1 MARLT
6 SSWKRLA
13 VQIITP
19 KLSDGVTM
27 GNTSHL
33 QKGTPLTSSR
43 LLAICHQNSISETPT
58 ANIRGLIVKPKIVF
72 NKNKHM
78 KKSIILLMALTMC
91 FAVNAQEIE
100 KIDKFASGY
109 INGTYMNKYKTID
122 GVLYAVGY
130 EGTKDWILVR
140 YPAGSRNTTYNVHTN
155 CRRIARGAFEGA
167 AYLREIYLPETVS
180 FIGEDAFIGCT
191 SLQGIYF
198 GESSPSAVRGIEA
211 NESNKDAAEE
221 VARYNL
227 SGHPC
232 SPNEK
237 GVQII
242 VYSDFSAQ
250 TVIVD

>member
-1 MARLT
+1 MRKVLF
-6 SSWKRLA
+6 L
-13 VQIITP
+13 
-19 KLSDGVTM
+19 
-27 GNTSHL
+27 
-33 QKGTPLTSSR
+33 
-43 LLAICHQNSISETPT
+43 LLALQMST
-58 ANIRGLIVKPKIVF
+58 AI
-72 NKNKHM
+72 
-78 KKSIILLMALTMC
+78 
-91 FAVNAQEIE
+91 NAQEIE

-140 YPAGSRNTTYNVHTN
+140 YPAGSRNTTYNVHPN

-180 FIGEDAFIGCT
+180 FIGEDAFAGCT

-198 GESSPSAVRGIEA
+198 GESSPAAVRGID
-211 NESNKDAAEE
+211 ESSNDTAEE

-227 SGHPC
+227 SGRPC
-232 SPNEK
+232 SPNDK

-242 VYSDFSAQ
+242 VYSDFTTR
-250 TVIVD
+250 TVISD

>member
-1 MARLT
+1 M
-6 SSWKRLA
+6 KK
-13 VQIITP
+13 IITF
-19 KLSDGVTM
+19 
-27 GNTSHL
+27 
-33 QKGTPLTSSR
+33 
-43 LLAICHQNSISETPT
+43 LL
-58 ANIRGLIVKPKIVF
+58 
-72 NKNKHM
+72 
-78 KKSIILLMALTMC
+78 ALTMS
-91 FAVNAQEIE
+91 AAIHAQEIE

-140 YPAGSRNTTYNVHTN
+140 YPAGSRATAYTVHPN

-180 FIGEDAFIGCT
+180 FIGEDAFAGCT

-198 GESSPSAVRGIEA
+198 DDSSPSAVRGIEVDGTHTG
-211 NESNKDAAEE
+211 EAEE

-232 SPNEK
+232 SPNDK

-242 VYSDFSAQ
+242 VYSDF
-250 TVIVD
+250 TTRTIIVN

>member
-1 MARLT
+1 MRKVFFL
-6 SSWKRLA
+6 
-13 VQIITP
+13 
-19 KLSDGVTM
+19 
-27 GNTSHL
+27 
-33 QKGTPLTSSR
+33 
-43 LLAICHQNSISETPT
+43 LLA
-58 ANIRGLIVKPKIVF
+58 
-72 NKNKHM
+72 
-78 KKSIILLMALTMC
+78 LMMNT
-91 FAVNAQEIE
+91 AVNAQEIE

-140 YPAGSRNTTYNVHTN
+140 YPAGSRNTTYTVHPN

-180 FIGEDAFIGCT
+180 FIGEDAFAGCT
-191 SLQGIYF
+191 SLQGIYY
-198 GESSPSAVRGIEA
+198 GENTPSAVRGIEA
-211 NESNKDAAEE
+211 NGSDNHDAEE

-227 SGHPC
+227 SGRPC

-242 VYSDFSAQ
+242 VYSDFTTR
-250 TVIVD
+250 TVISD

>member
-1 MARLT
+1 MKQT
-6 SSWKRLA
+6 IS
-13 VQIITP
+13 I
-19 KLSDGVTM
+19 
-27 GNTSHL
+27 
-33 QKGTPLTSSR
+33 
-43 LLAICHQNSISETPT
+43 LLALAMS
-58 ANIRGLIVKPKIVF
+58 AGL
-72 NKNKHM
+72 H
-78 KKSIILLMALTMC
+78 
-91 FAVNAQEIE
+91 AQEIE

-109 INGTYMNKYKTID
+109 INGNYMNKYKTID

-140 YPAGSRNTTYNVHTN
+140 YPAGSRNITYSVHPN

-180 FIGEDAFIGCT
+180 FIGEDAFAGCT
-191 SLQGIYF
+191 SLQGIYY
-198 GESSPSAVRGIEA
+198 GEGTPSAVRGIEA
-211 NESNKDAAEE
+211 NGSSNDDVEE

-242 VYSDFSAQ
+242 VYSDFSTR
-250 TVIVD
+250 TVISD

>member
-1 MARLT
+1 MIKVLFLLLVIMT
-6 SSWKRLA
+6 S
-13 VQIITP
+13 T
-19 KLSDGVTM
+19 
-27 GNTSHL
+27 
-33 QKGTPLTSSR
+33 
-43 LLAICHQNSISETPT
+43 AI
-58 ANIRGLIVKPKIVF
+58 K
-72 NKNKHM
+72 
-78 KKSIILLMALTMC
+78 
-91 FAVNAQEIE
+91 AQEIE

-140 YPAGSRNTTYNVHTN
+140 YPAGCRNSSYSVHPN

-167 AYLREIYLPETVS
+167 SYLREIYLPETVS
-180 FIGEDAFIGCT
+180 FIGEDAFVGCT

-198 GESSPSAVRGIEA
+198 GEKTTSAVRGLGD
-211 NESNKDAAEE
+211 NDKDDTKE

-227 SGHPC
+227 SGQPC

-242 VYSDFSAQ
+242 VYSDYTTKTILLQ
-250 TVIVD
+250 Q

>member
-1 MARLT
+1 MKQT
-6 SSWKRLA
+6 IS
-13 VQIITP
+13 I
-19 KLSDGVTM
+19 
-27 GNTSHL
+27 
-33 QKGTPLTSSR
+33 
-43 LLAICHQNSISETPT
+43 LLALAMS
-58 ANIRGLIVKPKIVF
+58 AGL
-72 NKNKHM
+72 H
-78 KKSIILLMALTMC
+78 
-91 FAVNAQEIE
+91 AQEIE

-109 INGTYMNKYKTID
+109 INGNYMNKYKTID

-140 YPAGSRNTTYNVHTN
+140 YPAGSRNITYSVHPN

-180 FIGEDAFIGCT
+180 FIGEDAFAGCT
-191 SLQGIYF
+191 SLQGIYY
-198 GESSPSAVRGIEA
+198 GEGTPSAVRGIEA
-211 NESNKDAAEE
+211 NGSSNDDAEE

-242 VYSDFSAQ
+242 VYSDFSTR
-250 TVIVD
+250 TVISD

>member
-1 MARLT
+1 
-6 SSWKRLA
+6 
-13 VQIITP
+13 
-19 KLSDGVTM
+19 
-27 GNTSHL
+27 
-33 QKGTPLTSSR
+33 
-43 LLAICHQNSISETPT
+43 
-58 ANIRGLIVKPKIVF
+58 
-72 NKNKHM
+72 M
-78 KKSIILLMALTMC
+78 KKIFTLLFALTMST
-91 FAVNAQEIE
+91 AINAQEIE

-140 YPAGSRNTTYNVHTN
+140 YPAGSKATSYTVQEN

-167 AYLREIYLPETVS
+167 AYLREIYLPSTVS
-180 FIGEDAFIGCT
+180 YIGDDAFAGCT

-198 GESSPSAVRGIEA
+198 GEEGSSTAVRSAPASA
-211 NESNKDAAEE
+211 NDNAEE

-227 SGHPC
+227 LGRPC
-232 SPNEK
+232 GLNDK

-242 VYSDFSAQ
+242 VYSDFTTR

>member
-1 MARLT
+1 
-6 SSWKRLA
+6 
-13 VQIITP
+13 
-19 KLSDGVTM
+19 
-27 GNTSHL
+27 
-33 QKGTPLTSSR
+33 
-43 LLAICHQNSISETPT
+43 
-58 ANIRGLIVKPKIVF
+58 
-72 NKNKHM
+72 M
-78 KKSIILLMALTMC
+78 KKSLFLLFALIMSI
-91 FAVNAQEIE
+91 ALNAQEIE

-140 YPAGSRNTTYNVHTN
+140 YPAGSRNTTYTVHEN

-180 FIGEDAFIGCT
+180 FIGEDAFAGCT
-191 SLQGIYF
+191 ALQGIYY
-198 GESSPSAVRGIEA
+198 GESAPSAVRGIEA
-211 NESNKDAAEE
+211 NGSSNDTAEE

-227 SGHPC
+227 SGRPC

-242 VYSDFSAQ
+242 VYSDFTTR
-250 TVIVD
+250 TVISD

>member
-1 MARLT
+1 M
-6 SSWKRLA
+6 KK
-13 VQIITP
+13 IITF
-19 KLSDGVTM
+19 
-27 GNTSHL
+27 
-33 QKGTPLTSSR
+33 
-43 LLAICHQNSISETPT
+43 LL
-58 ANIRGLIVKPKIVF
+58 
-72 NKNKHM
+72 
-78 KKSIILLMALTMC
+78 ALTMG
-91 FAVNAQEIE
+91 AAIHAQEIE

-140 YPAGSRNTTYNVHTN
+140 YPAGSRNTTYIVHPN

-180 FIGEDAFIGCT
+180 FIGEDAFAGCT
-191 SLQGIYF
+191 SLQGIYY
-198 GESSPSAVRGIEA
+198 GENTPSAVRGIEA
-211 NESNKDAAEE
+211 NGSDNHDAEE

-227 SGHPC
+227 SGRPC

-242 VYSDFSAQ
+242 VYSDFSTR
-250 TVIVD
+250 TVISD